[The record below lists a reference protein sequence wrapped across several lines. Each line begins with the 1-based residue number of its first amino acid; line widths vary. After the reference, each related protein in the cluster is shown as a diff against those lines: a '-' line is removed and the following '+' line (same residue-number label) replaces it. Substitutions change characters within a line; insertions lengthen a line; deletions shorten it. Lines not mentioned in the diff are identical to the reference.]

1 MADTKQKQQKIEKLM
16 RDVVT
21 FRQECPDIYADKLSS
36 FFRGRAIAMKN
47 GIFDGRKI
55 PEPIFVDTN
64 SLAKAFEKNN
74 ELLDTAMNR
83 VEKTAYLRSL
93 IKKND
98 EEMKHWESSLDKV
111 DQITRLSQQNAE
123 NGA

>member
-36 FFRGRAIAMKN
+36 MFRGRAIAMKN

-74 ELLDTAMNR
+74 ELLSTAMNR
-83 VEKTAYLRSL
+83 VEETAYLRSL

-98 EEMKHWESSLDKV
+98 EELKHWESNLDKV
-111 DQITRLSQQNAE
+111 NRITRLLQQNAE